1 MTIID
6 WIIIVLYLIGLIG
19 LSAYLGKGQSSQDDY
34 YVGNRTIPW
43 WAVGISTMAT
53 QTSAISFISIP
64 AFVALKDG
72 GGLTWL
78 QYELAV
84 PLAMIVVM
92 IFLIPLF
99 RTLNLISVYE
109 YLELRFGSSVR
120 NLISGVFLISRGLAT
135 GVGLYASAI
144 VLSVALDFPLWSA
157 ILIIGIITIIYDVI
171 GGITAVIYSDVIQM
185 LVLVGG
191 IIICIVYAVI
201 DVGGIGTMFSAMPPE
216 RLLTTDFSTGLG
228 DGGTVPF
235 WGFLFGGL
243 FLYVSYYG
251 TDQSQVQRGLSAKS
265 VNEAKKALLLNGLAR
280 FPLTILYILL
290 GIASFAVYQQSPEL
304 SSAIPADKPDY
315 LIPEYILLMLPTGLR
330 ALLFAALLAAAMS
343 SLDSALNSLSAS
355 TMRDF
360 IQKWRPE
367 SNQIKLGK
375 IVTLIWGVMIIMFA
389 FIVGGISD
397 TVIEAINKI
406 GSAFYG
412 PILAAFLV
420 GILSRKV
427 TTRAVIFGI
436 LIGVTFNI
444 TLWLGFSEIHWMWWN
459 IFGCLISASVSV
471 ILSLKTTFLASE
483 KYTLNIK
490 SIISNETQWSKT
502 YLFLV
507 CYFILILCVLL
518 YV

>member
-1 MTIID
+1 
-6 WIIIVLYLIGLIG
+6 
-19 LSAYLGKGQSSQDDY
+19 
-34 YVGNRTIPW
+34 
-43 WAVGISTMAT
+43 
-53 QTSAISFISIP
+53 
-64 AFVALKDG
+64 
-72 GGLTWL
+72 
-78 QYELAV
+78 
-84 PLAMIVVM
+84 
-92 IFLIPLF
+92 
-99 RTLNLISVYE
+99 
-109 YLELRFGSSVR
+109 
-120 NLISGVFLISRGLAT
+120 
-135 GVGLYASAI
+135 
-144 VLSVALDFPLWSA
+144 
-157 ILIIGIITIIYDVI
+157 
-171 GGITAVIYSDVIQM
+171 M

-191 IIICIVYAVI
+191 IIICIVYASPI

-280 FPLTILYILL
+280 FPNRNNFIYPIGDRFFCSISTKC
-290 GIASFAVYQQSPEL
+290 PEL

-315 LIPEYILLMLPTGLR
+315 LFRLSAELGDPILLMLPTGLR
-330 ALLFAALLAAAMS
+330 AVLFAALLAAAMS

-375 IVTLIWGVMIIMFA
+375 IVTLICGVMIIMFA

-427 TTRAVIFGI
+427 TTHLRSS
-436 LIGVTFNI
+436 N
-444 TLWLGFSEIHWMWWN
+444 
-459 IFGCLISASVSV
+459 
-471 ILSLKTTFLASE
+471 FLE
-483 KYTLNIK
+483 
-490 SIISNETQWSKT
+490 
-502 YLFLV
+502 F
-507 CYFILILCVLL
+507 
-518 YV
+518 